1 MARAA
6 PSTSRSAS
14 RTKASPVQRTST
26 SPKREPHKELT
37 AWTHTALIVPLVAAF
52 AWFVSLTSNPVI
64 NPSSMVMASPS
75 QRESIIL
82 TVFVFIVSY
91 SLFLLIFYAFVLK
104 RRYFSAAP
112 VAVGAGSGYMPM
124 SGSAGKAKVSAR
136 KAKTKKK

>member
-1 MARAA
+1 M
-6 PSTSRSAS
+6 
-14 RTKASPVQRTST
+14 
-26 SPKREPHKELT
+26 
-37 AWTHTALIVPLVAAF
+37 PLVAAF

-112 VAVGAGSGYMPM
+112 VAVGADAGFVPM
-124 SGSAGKAKVSAR
+124 SKAAVKAVR
-136 KAKTKKK
+136 KTPAKKSKPRKK